1 MLIKQCTDMFKNK
14 IQNRAFVVPYWS
26 LAFILLAL
34 QACSSPP
41 KLSQVQCCTA
51 KPINSDEWVAKKTR
65 EFQEHLAKRESE
77 RDWILKTDKPVDE
90 DKISQELEESD
101 AFIRR
106 QKAKE
111 EARAAQAAAEAEA
124 ADDIREA
131 KEAEK
136 KTVHSENPPL
146 VSGIPA
152 ASGTSDSTTSEA
164 KKGE

>member
-1 MLIKQCTDMFKNK
+1 MLKTK
-14 IQNRAFVVPYWS
+14 IQNRAFVAPYWS

-51 KPINSDEWVAKKTR
+51 KPINSEEWVKLKTQ
-65 EFQEHLAKRESE
+65 EFQAHLAKREAE

-90 DKISQELEESD
+90 DKITQELEESD

-106 QKAKE
+106 QKTKE
-111 EARAAQAAAEAEA
+111 EARAALEAAEAEA

-136 KTVHSENPPL
+136 KTVHIEVPPL

-152 ASGTSDSTTSEA
+152 ATATSDNAKPKE